1 MNRELASRIF
11 LPMILLLVV
20 FSNGCALKKWKA
32 NGFKVGPNYGKPV
45 ADVAPEWIDAGDMR
59 ISSEPTDA
67 AHWWMVFNDRIL
79 TELILEAYDQNL
91 TLREA
96 GMRVLEARA
105 QRGVAAGNLFPQA
118 QSIDGSYS
126 RSLVSRN
133 TANTPPT
140 VNRSFDNWAT
150 SGSLLWEVDFWGR
163 FRRAVEAADADLDA
177 SAENYDDVLTS
188 LLAEVAA
195 TYVDIRTLQQRL
207 EYARQNIE
215 SQRGSFEI
223 ARDQNLAGA
232 VSEVDVRQAELNLA
246 STQALIPQFSAALRQ
261 QNNLLCFL
269 LGRPTEDLLP
279 RLGTGSIP
287 SAPASVAVGIP
298 GELLRRRPDIRRAER
313 QTAAQSA
320 EIGIAESDLYP
331 HFTISGT
338 IGYQAQS
345 LSTKFGPNANFGV
358 IAPSFSW
365 DVLNYGRF
373 RNNIAA
379 QESAFQALA
388 ISYQNTVLNAN
399 QEVENSIT
407 GFLNAQEETRF
418 LAQAAKAAEKGVKL
432 VTAQYEGGAV
442 NFNTVFNLQL
452 SQVDQQDAY
461 AASQGNIALQ
471 LIGIYKALGGGWQ
484 IRFDGGNIVPAE
496 MVAPGEIQSPTDRN
510 VLPTPAVETD
520 EPIDPIDIRQL
531 PTRPLF

>member
-1 MNRELASRIF
+1 M
-11 LPMILLLVV
+11 
-20 FSNGCALKKWKA
+20 
-32 NGFKVGPNYGKPV
+32 
-45 ADVAPEWIDAGDMR
+45 
-59 ISSEPTDA
+59 
-67 AHWWMVFNDRIL
+67 
-79 TELILEAYDQNL
+79 
-91 TLREA
+91 
-96 GMRVLEARA
+96 
-105 QRGVAAGNLFPQA
+105 
-118 QSIDGSYS
+118 
-126 RSLVSRN
+126 
-133 TANTPPT
+133 
-140 VNRSFDNWAT
+140 
-150 SGSLLWEVDFWGR
+150 
-163 FRRAVEAADADLDA
+163 
-177 SAENYDDVLTS
+177 
-188 LLAEVAA
+188 
-195 TYVDIRTLQQRL
+195 
-207 EYARQNIE
+207 
-215 SQRGSFEI
+215 
-223 ARDQNLAGA
+223 
-232 VSEVDVRQAELNLA
+232 
-246 STQALIPQFSAALRQ
+246 
-261 QNNLLCFL
+261 
-269 LGRPTEDLLP
+269 
-279 RLGTGSIP
+279 
-287 SAPASVAVGIP
+287 GIP

-345 LSTKFGPNANFGV
+345 LSTMFGPNANFGV

-418 LAQAAKAAEKGVKL
+418 LAQAAKSAENGVKL